1 MPPHDSAPSPGSRA
15 GIVQI
20 AQRIGVSAS
29 TVSRAL
35 RPETA
40 HLVKAERRQ
49 QILDLADALHFT
61 PNVGARII
69 RHGGSTSL
77 TVVVPHDENIFF
89 SEYYGRF
96 LSCILHAAAARNWDV
111 HISTLRRTP
120 DQNLRQ
126 TLQHFS
132 LETSGIIYL
141 GEPFSHEDL
150 EHLRGYRRPLV
161 LTKSALPPTQ
171 DVRELGVHVVGVDNL
186 SGARSAASL
195 LRQLGHRQIGLVL
208 GPSASRDAYERR
220 RGYLDVLQKG
230 GASIRP
236 DWVFEGPF
244 SHDTGRE
251 AFAAIFAGKERPTA
265 LCCANDEISFGVIDA
280 ARAAGVRCPEDL
292 SVIGFDDGPWAVAC
306 RPTLTTVRQPLADL
320 AERAVALVVEAAHA
334 PAGTRRIM
342 HNEMP
347 AALVIRESTRA
358 LAPKPAH

>member
-1 MPPHDSAPSPGSRA
+1 MPHSDPTAPGNSRA

-40 HLVKAERRQ
+40 HLVKADRRK
-49 QILDLADALHFT
+49 QILDLADALHFM

-69 RHGGSTSL
+69 RHGGSASL

-96 LSCILHAAAARNWDV
+96 LSCILHAAAGRNWDV
-111 HISTLRRTP
+111 HISTLRRHP

-141 GEPFSHEDL
+141 GEPFTMEDL

-161 LTKSALPPTQ
+161 LTQSSLPPTL
-171 DVRELGVHVVGVDNL
+171 DVRDLGVHVIGVDNF
-186 SGARSAASL
+186 SGAKSAASL
-195 LRQLGHRQIGLVL
+195 LRQLGHREIGLVL

-220 RGYLDVLQKG
+220 RGYLEILQRD
-230 GASIRP
+230 GATVRP
-236 DWVFEGPF
+236 EWIFEGPF
-244 SHDTGRE
+244 SHDTGRDG
-251 AFAAIFAGKERPTA
+251 FAAIFAGREKPTA

-280 ARAAGVRCPEDL
+280 ARAAGIRCPEDL
-292 SVIGFDDGPWAVAC
+292 SLVGFDDGPWALAC
-306 RPTLTTVRQPLADL
+306 RPTLTTIRQPLTDL
-320 AERAVALVVEAAHA
+320 AERAVALVVEASHA
-334 PAGTRRIM
+334 PAAARRIL

-358 LAPKPAH
+358 IPMGAR

>member
-1 MPPHDSAPSPGSRA
+1 MAFNESTSARASRA

-40 HLVKAERRQ
+40 HLVKAERRK
-49 QILDLADALHFT
+49 QILDLAEALHFT

-69 RHGGSTSL
+69 RHGGSSSL

-141 GEPFSHEDL
+141 GEPFTRDDL

-161 LTKSALPPTQ
+161 LTKSSLPPEL
-171 DVRELGVHVVGVDNL
+171 DVRDLGVHVVGVDNF
-186 SGARSAASL
+186 SGAKSAASL
-195 LRQLGHRQIGLVL
+195 LQQLGHRQIGLVL

-230 GASIRP
+230 GHSVRP
-236 DWVFEGPF
+236 EWIHEGPF
-244 SHDTGRE
+244 SHDTGRNG
-251 AFAAIFAGKERPTA
+251 FTAIFAGPEHPTA

-292 SVIGFDDGPWAVAC
+292 SVVGFDDGPWAVAC
-306 RPTLTTVRQPLADL
+306 RPTLTTIRQPLADL
-320 AERAVALVVEAAHA
+320 AERAVGVVVESLHS
-334 PAGTRRIM
+334 PAGNRRTI

-358 LAPKPAH
+358 VGGRAH

>member
-1 MPPHDSAPSPGSRA
+1 MAFHDPTVPAASRA

-20 AQRIGVSAS
+20 AQRLGVSAS

-40 HLVKAERRQ
+40 HLVKAERRK

-69 RHGGSTSL
+69 RHGGSASL

-111 HISTLRRTP
+111 HISTLRRQS

-141 GEPFSHEDL
+141 GEPFTVEDL

-161 LTKSALPPTQ
+161 LTQSSLPPTL
-171 DVRELGVHVVGVDNL
+171 DVRDLGVHVVGVDNF
-186 SGARSAASL
+186 SGAKSAASL

-208 GPSASRDAYERR
+208 GPSASRDAFERR
-220 RGYLDVLQKG
+220 RGYLEVLNKG
-230 GASIRP
+230 GASVRP
-236 DWVFEGPF
+236 EWIHEGPF
-244 SHDTGRE
+244 SHDTGR
-251 AFAAIFAGKERPTA
+251 AGFAAIFSAREKPTA

-292 SVIGFDDGPWAVAC
+292 SVVGFDDGPWAIAC
-306 RPTLTTVRQPLADL
+306 RPTLTTIRQPLADL
-320 AERAVALVVEAAHA
+320 AERAVGLVVESSHAAA
-334 PAGTRRIM
+334 SPRRVVQ
-342 HNEMP
+342 NEMP

-358 LAPKPAH
+358 IAAKAH

>member
-1 MPPHDSAPSPGSRA
+1 MAFHDPSSQNASRA

-40 HLVKAERRQ
+40 HLVKAERRK

-69 RHGGSTSL
+69 RHGGSDSL

-120 DQNLRQ
+120 DQSLRQ

-141 GEPFSHEDL
+141 GEPFTMEDL
-150 EHLRGYRRPLV
+150 AQLRDYRRPLV
-161 LTKSALPPTQ
+161 LTKSALPPML
-171 DVRELGVHVVGVDNL
+171 DVRELGVHVIGVDNF
-186 SGARSAASL
+186 SGAKSAASL
-195 LRQLGHRQIGLVL
+195 LRQLGHRNVGLVL
-208 GPSASRDAYERR
+208 GPSASRDAYERH
-220 RGYLDVLQKG
+220 RGYLEVLQKG
-230 GASIRP
+230 GAEIRP
-236 DWVFEGPF
+236 EWIYEGPF

-251 AFAAIFAGKERPTA
+251 GFAAIFGAKDRPTA

-292 SVIGFDDGPWAVAC
+292 SVVGFDDGPWAIAC
-306 RPTLTTVRQPLADL
+306 RPTLTTIRQPLADL
-320 AERAVALVVEAAHA
+320 AERAVGLVVEAVHT
-334 PAGTRRIM
+334 PAVARRIM

-358 LAPKPAH
+358 LAAKAH

>member
-1 MPPHDSAPSPGSRA
+1 MTGTDSISTQGTRA

-40 HLVKAERRQ
+40 HLVKADRRK
-49 QILDLADALHFT
+49 QILDLAEALHFT

-150 EHLRGYRRPLV
+150 DHLRGYRRPLV

-171 DVRELGVHVVGVDNL
+171 DVRELGVHVVGVDNF
-186 SGARSAASL
+186 SGARAAASL
-195 LRQLGHRQIGLVL
+195 LRQLGHRAIGLVL

-220 RGYLDVLQKG
+220 RGYLDVLAKG
-230 GASIRP
+230 GASVRP
-236 DWVFEGPF
+236 EWVFEGPF

-251 AFAAIFAGKERPTA
+251 GFAAIFAGKERPTA

-280 ARAAGVRCPEDL
+280 ARAAGVRCPEHL

-334 PAGTRRIM
+334 PGGPRRVT

-358 LAPKPAH
+358 LPAKGH